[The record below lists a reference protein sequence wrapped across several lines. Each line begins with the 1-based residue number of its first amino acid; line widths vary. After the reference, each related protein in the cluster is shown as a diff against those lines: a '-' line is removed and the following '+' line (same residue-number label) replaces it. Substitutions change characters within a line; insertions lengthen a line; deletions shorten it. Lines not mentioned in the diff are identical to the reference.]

1 MERKRNGF
9 LLTRREFTGLAAGA
23 AAIGLLP
30 SSGSSAQPAAATS
43 SGGGPKRGGTFTMAR
58 TASVQEFNP
67 LSLMAGNF
75 GFMRAMY
82 NTLAHYDSNLK
93 PQPELAEKWDFSLDG
108 KTLTFKLRE
117 GVKYHSG
124 REFTSADVKFS
135 VEWASVNDQSTM
147 RALFK
152 TIKQVETPDKYTAV
166 FKFDTINP
174 GAFDILDT
182 LYVLDRETIND
193 RAKMGIGTGPFRLDK
208 YVPNDRVEMVA
219 FQDYWDKGKPYLERY
234 IARQIPDVSSM
245 TINLESGAVD
255 AIWQPTPT
263 DLQRL
268 KRAGRFKVD
277 MGESGAMMYSVIIN
291 TKQEPFTDKHV
302 RQAVGW
308 AMDRERYCKAV
319 LLGLAEPTCLM
330 WPNHS
335 WAYFKDLE
343 GKIGFDLDKARAL
356 LKEAGVEKGFETE
369 ILTCSRL
376 QPAANAMALILQ
388 ADLKKIGINTKVMD
402 MENARFQHRITV
414 AGDTS
419 IVFHGYGRC
428 NRDPGTLVTAA
439 VFWYTH
445 KQGGVASKF
454 ESAGY
459 DQLRNDLQST
469 LDHEKRKQICRKIQE
484 LALEE
489 CFNIPAAPNQ
499 RGFAYASYVRG
510 FSFNLDYS
518 PNAGD
523 FWLER

>member
-1 MERKRNGF
+1 MERKRNAR
-9 LLTRREFTGLAAGA
+9 LLTRREFSGLAAGA
-23 AAIGLLP
+23 AAAGLLP
-30 SSGSSAQPAAATS
+30 SWGSSAQAATTTS
-43 SGGGPKRGGTFTMAR
+43 PGGSPKRGGTFTMAR

-67 LSLMAGNF
+67 MSLMAGHF

-93 PQPELAEKWDFSLDG
+93 PQPELAEKWDFSPDG
-108 KTLTFKLRE
+108 KAMTLKLRE

-124 REFTSADVKFS
+124 REFTSADVKFT

-147 RALFK
+147 RTLFK
-152 TIKQVETPDKYTAV
+152 TIKQVETPDKYTVV

-174 GAFDILDT
+174 GVYDLLDT
-182 LYVLDRETIND
+182 LYMLDRETINE
-193 RAKMGIGTGPFRLDK
+193 RAKVGVGTGPFRLDR

-234 IARQIPDVSSM
+234 IARQIPDASSM
-245 TINLESGAVD
+245 TINLESGTVD
-255 AIWQPTPT
+255 AIWQPLPT

-268 KRAGRFKVD
+268 KGAGRFKVD
-277 MGESGAMMYSVIIN
+277 AGESGAMMYAVIIN
-291 TKQEPFTDKHV
+291 TKQEPFIDKRV
-302 RQAVGW
+302 RQAIAW

-330 WPNHS
+330 WPSHS
-335 WAYFKDLE
+335 WAYSKDLE
-343 GKIGFDLDKARAL
+343 GKIGFDLDKARTL

-376 QPAANAMALILQ
+376 QPEANAMAVMLQ
-388 ADLKKIGINTKVMD
+388 ADLKKIGINSKVMD

-419 IVFHGYGRC
+419 IVCHNYGRC

-454 ESAGY
+454 ESAEY
-459 DQLRNDLQST
+459 DQLRKDLQST
-469 LDHEKRKQICRKIQE
+469 LDQEKRRQICRKIQE
-484 LALEE
+484 LALDE
-489 CFNIPAAPNQ
+489 CFNIPIAPNQ
-499 RGFAYASYVRG
+499 RGFAYAPYVKG
-510 FSFNLDYS
+510 FSYNLDYS
-518 PNAGD
+518 PKVGD
-523 FWLER
+523 FWLEK